1 MAGGKSTLNLEPVQM
16 YTIFCVVHGG
26 NPASSRLFSVE
37 IDENKPVDALKDCI
51 IQKKPKSFKDVEA
64 DELILYKIDAYGD
77 TTKTRKK
84 TLQEEILRVDKLR
97 KFSDDAA
104 LDICKT
110 MHHVFPN
117 GPPTDTYHI
126 LVVLQGEPLMCVWC
140 VMPSLWVLGPPA
152 NTWAVWAANLSSRA
166 IALLY

>member
-51 IQKKPKSFKDVEA
+51 IQKKLKSFKDVEA

-77 TTKTRKK
+77 MTKTRNK
-84 TLQEEILRVDKLR
+84 TLQEEILRVDKLH
-97 KFSDDAA
+97 KFSDNTA
-104 LDICKT
+104 LNICKT
-110 MHHVFPN
+110 MCHVFPN
-117 GPPTDTYHI
+117 GHPTDPYHI
-126 LVVLQGEPLMCVWC
+126 LVVLQGEPLMHVLC
-140 VMPSLWVLGPPA
+140 VMPSFWVLGPPV
-152 NTWAVWAANLSSRA
+152 NTQAVWAANPSSRA
-166 IALLY
+166 ITLSS